1 MNSETERLKKQ
12 LLELT
17 KELLDGTEKKRP
29 MHELE
34 EIRQKISDISSALSM
49 DDRKIHDIY

>member
-1 MNSETERLKKQ
+1 MNSETETLKQQ
-12 LLELT
+12 LLKLT

-34 EIRQKISDISSALSM
+34 EIRQKISDISLAISA